1 MVLLPFFSYVSPPPF
16 LGLASGWKHPL
27 TVFFHIAFRV
37 AALLYYIFCTWFSDS
52 FVANFITVVALL
64 A

>member
-1 MVLLPFFSYVSPPPF
+1 LLPP
-16 LGLASGWKHPL
+16 GLASGWKNPL
-27 TVFFHIAFRV
+27 TVFFHIAFRS
-37 AALLYYIFCTWFSDS
+37 AALLSYIFCTWFSDS